1 MRWKAQ
7 GQQLRF
13 EKTKYGFVAN
23 VNGSRGYRYEIII
36 TSMIFEL
43 IQFRWFRKLRKGE
56 YKLISPR
63 FKEVGS
69 FWTDSGYF
77 YKEDEVIDVEI
88 YTKRRKNASRF

>member
-1 MRWKAQ
+1 MR
-7 GQQLRF
+7 
-13 EKTKYGFVAN
+13 KY
-23 VNGSRGYRYEIII
+23 II